1 MNHEICLFL
10 GGLLRWS
17 HQLGSIT
24 PDSLPNLQKQ
34 INKQKTPHIG
44 FWMKVMSP
52 QLANLTQA
60 CGDSRAALIFSPS
73 LTHPQIVLH
82 SNEGGKIRDFQLYS
96 LTNWDSNLHFKTTAI
111 LKRCQKQSIFA
122 GESQKIFVRF
132 ISSWGTKEA
141 TPSHET
147 ARSESK
153 REQNPAALK
162 ATHLKRD
169 QSRAFLRWGIS
180 EVQTLP
186 LEAQLKLR
194 SWSTGFTLRTA
205 DTLEKNRLC
214 SCLQPAL
221 GKPGCSNGLGPTSPL
236 GLPGHCSHYGCE
248 QQGLFP

>member
-1 MNHEICLFL
+1 MAIAEPLWYFHLLF
-10 GGLLRWS
+10 
-17 HQLGSIT
+17 
-24 PDSLPNLQKQ
+24 
-34 INKQKTPHIG
+34 
-44 FWMKVMSP
+44 
-52 QLANLTQA
+52 
-60 CGDSRAALIFSPS
+60 

-122 GESQKIFVRF
+122 GESQKIFARF

-153 REQNPAALK
+153 CEQNPVALK
-162 ATHLKRD
+162 ATHLRRD
-169 QSRAFLRWGIS
+169 QSRTFLRWGIS
-180 EVQTLP
+180 EAQTLP

-194 SWSTGFTLRTA
+194 SWSTVFTLRTA
-205 DTLEKNRLC
+205 YTLEKNRLC

-221 GKPGCSNGLGPTSPL
+221 GKPGCSSGLGPTSPL

-248 QQGLFP
+248 QQSLFP

>member
-1 MNHEICLFL
+1 MIPEPLWYFHLLF
-10 GGLLRWS
+10 
-17 HQLGSIT
+17 
-24 PDSLPNLQKQ
+24 
-34 INKQKTPHIG
+34 
-44 FWMKVMSP
+44 
-52 QLANLTQA
+52 
-60 CGDSRAALIFSPS
+60 
-73 LTHPQIVLH
+73 LTHPQTVLH

-132 ISSWGTKEA
+132 ISSWGMKEA

-153 REQNPAALK
+153 CEQNPVALK

-169 QSRAFLRWGIS
+169 QSRTFLRWGIS

-194 SWSTGFTLRTA
+194 SWSTVFTLSAVQILWKKTGSA
-205 DTLEKNRLC
+205 
-214 SCLQPAL
+214 
-221 GKPGCSNGLGPTSPL
+221 PTSSLHLESPAAAAGWGRHHRSVCL
-236 GLPGHCSHYGCE
+236 DTAPSYGCKQE
-248 QQGLFP
+248 GLFP